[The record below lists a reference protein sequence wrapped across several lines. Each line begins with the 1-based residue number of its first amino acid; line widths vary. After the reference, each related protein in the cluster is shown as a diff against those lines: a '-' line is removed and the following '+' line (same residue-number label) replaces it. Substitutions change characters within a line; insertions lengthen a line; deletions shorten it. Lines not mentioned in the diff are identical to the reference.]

1 MANVHGS
8 KAAIWLDNAAGVCV
22 NVSGDVTG
30 VTFTRTKNNP
40 ESTTLGD
47 NTVQRIDGLRDATV
61 DVTAIFNGC
70 AVSGVVT
77 VMDELHVGEVNS
89 RMQYYPA
96 GVTSGCPIYT
106 GCMRVNNFAQNSPV
120 DGITTVNFSMA
131 IASGSMTAACVA

>member
-8 KAAIWLDNAAGVCV
+8 KAKLWLDNIAGTCV

-40 ESTTLGD
+40 ESTTFGD
-47 NTVQRIDGLRDATV
+47 NTVQRIDGLRDATM

-77 VMDELHVGEVNS
+77 VLDELYAGS
-89 RMQYYPA
+89 LTTRTQYLP
-96 GVTSGCPIYT
+96 SGCVSGSPIYT
-106 GCMRVNNFAQNSPV
+106 ASMRLNNFAQNSPV
-120 DGITTVNFSMA
+120 DGIVTVNFSLG
-131 IASGSMTAACVA
+131 IASGSVTSACVA